1 LDVMDEELMADGRWN
16 LTASGALAGILLMPI
31 VMTTLLRLLPAAVP
45 LSVVFIGLVAVGMVL
60 ARTRLRAV
68 AAGVLAGTVVWTAFL
83 VALFFALSDHAH

>member
-1 LDVMDEELMADGRWN
+1 MDEELMADGRRN

>member
-1 LDVMDEELMADGRWN
+1 MDDDLTAAGRWN
-16 LTASGALAGILLMPI
+16 LTAGGALAGILLMPI
-31 VMTTLLRLLPAAVP
+31 VMTTLVRLLPTAVP
-45 LSVVFIGLVAVGMVL
+45 LSVVFIGLVAVGMIL